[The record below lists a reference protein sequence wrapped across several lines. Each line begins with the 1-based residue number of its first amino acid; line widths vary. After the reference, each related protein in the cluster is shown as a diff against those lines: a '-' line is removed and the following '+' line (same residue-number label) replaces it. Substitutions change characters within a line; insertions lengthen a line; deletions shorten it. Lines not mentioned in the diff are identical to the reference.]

1 MERVYVETS
10 IVSYLTARPSR
21 DLIVAGH
28 QQLTHEWWSQERPRY
43 ELCASPLVVR
53 EASSGDPAMVQLR
66 LEKLRDMP
74 LLEITDEA
82 LALAER
88 LVRGG
93 PLPPKAQADALH
105 IALAAVHGVEYLL
118 TWNCTHIAN
127 ARLRPRVEAIC
138 RAAGYVPP
146 VLCTPEELSGG
157 SDVEGSDR

>member
-1 MERVYVETS
+1 MERVYLETS

-28 QQLTHEWWSQERPRY
+28 QQLTHEWWNEERHHY
-43 ELCASPLVVR
+43 ELCASPLVIR
-53 EASSGDPAMVQLR
+53 EASAGDPEMVKLR
-66 LEKLRDMP
+66 LERLQEVP
-74 LLEITDEA
+74 LLEITDAA
-82 LALAER
+82 LALAEQ
-88 LVRGG
+88 LVRGV
-93 PLPPKAQADALH
+93 PLPPKARADALH

-146 VLCTPEELSGG
+146 VLCTPEELIGG

>member
-1 MERVYVETS
+1 MERVYLETS

-28 QQLTHEWWSQERPRY
+28 QQLTHEWWNEERHHY
-43 ELCASPLVVR
+43 ELCASPLVIR
-53 EASSGDPAMVQLR
+53 EASAGDPEMVKLR
-66 LEKLRDMP
+66 LEKLQDVP
-74 LLEITDEA
+74 LLEITNEA
-82 LALAER
+82 LALAEQ
-88 LVRGG
+88 LVRGV
-93 PLPPKAQADALH
+93 PLPPKARADALH

-146 VLCTPEELSGG
+146 VLCTPEELIGG